1 MINIKKVFQKSR
13 VAIDDSHAAV
23 SDLREQIAA
32 IKLRIEEIERAPQNL
47 EATMAAFDEW
57 VGRIGTNAVD
67 VLRLEL
73 ATEVGWSGPAL
84 PVNITRNENFVARDS
99 TAATEVLF
107 GLIALTSREALR
119 KIVLEQVADRMGG
132 ELGLSTDER
141 AKALADAR
149 ADLLAAEL
157 AEESLVRIMENAG
170 LSIMRRGDVPGAVLL
185 AHASVLPS

>member
-13 VAIDDSHAAV
+13 VAIGDSHAAL

-32 IKLRIEEIERAPQNL
+32 IKLRIGEIERAPQSID
-47 EATMAAFDEW
+47 ATMAAFDLW
-57 VGRIGTNAVD
+57 VDRIGTKAVD

-132 ELGLSTDER
+132 EHGLSADER
-141 AKALADAR
+141 AKSLADAR

-157 AEESLVRIMENAG
+157 AEEALIRTMEEVG
-170 LSIMRRGDVPGAVLL
+170 LSVIRRGDVPGAVLL
-185 AHASVLPS
+185 AHGSVLPS